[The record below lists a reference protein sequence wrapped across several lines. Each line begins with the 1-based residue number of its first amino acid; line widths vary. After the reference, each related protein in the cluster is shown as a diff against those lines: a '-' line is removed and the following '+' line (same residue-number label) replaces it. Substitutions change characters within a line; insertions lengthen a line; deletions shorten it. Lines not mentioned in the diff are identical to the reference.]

1 MDQDSRKMM
10 LPRMDTDAGIG
21 DDDDA
26 PCSSINDLFVILYM
40 HIGCVRTHAELNFGV
55 ELRQTTLESCFST
68 TIFRTSA
75 AVFFLSFFL
84 SFFLL
89 IEKCTGG
96 INA

>member
-1 MDQDSRKMM
+1 M
-10 LPRMDTDAGIG
+10 LPRMDTDARIG

-26 PCSSINDLFVILYM
+26 PCSSINDLFTTFVILYM

-75 AVFFLSFFL
+75 ADFFL

-89 IEKCTGG
+89 FEKCTGG
-96 INA
+96 MNA